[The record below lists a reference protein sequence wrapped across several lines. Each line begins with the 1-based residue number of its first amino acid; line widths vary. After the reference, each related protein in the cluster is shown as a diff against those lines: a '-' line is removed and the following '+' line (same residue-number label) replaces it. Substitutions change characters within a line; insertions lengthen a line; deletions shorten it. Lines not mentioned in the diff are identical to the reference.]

1 MAERKGIS
9 ARKDGQPASEDRR
22 VRRTHATLQ
31 RALIALVE
39 EQDLSQI
46 TVADVAERAGVS
58 RSTFYDHY
66 QDVHE
71 LAEAACT
78 AMIDDLMASLPNPD
92 EALSEAGHT
101 PESVLRGFFNGFAE
115 NANLYRS
122 LLGPNGSARVIDH
135 IRRRA
140 VADLSDDQNVIDHI
154 RRGAV
159 ADLSDDQ
166 KVTDTGG
173 VPRDLFAAF
182 AAGALL
188 GVAIDWLQRDRPRE
202 PADMAALTWPLFAAA
217 YQADGLPP
225 P

>member
-1 MAERKGIS
+1 VAARKGIT
-9 ARKDGQPASEDRR
+9 ARKDGQPASADRR
-22 VRRTHATLQ
+22 VRRTQATLQ

-39 EQDLSQI
+39 EQDLSLI

-92 EALSEAGHT
+92 EALSEGGHT
-101 PESVLRGFFNGFAE
+101 PESVLRGFFSGFAE

-140 VADLSDDQNVIDHI
+140 VADLSDDQ
-154 RRGAV
+154 
-159 ADLSDDQ
+159 
-166 KVTDTGG
+166 KVTDIVG

-188 GVAIDWLQRDRPRE
+188 GVAIDWLQRDRPRT
-202 PADMAALTWPLFAAA
+202 PADMAALTWTLFAAVYHA
-217 YQADGLPP
+217 YGLPP

>member
-1 MAERKGIS
+1 M
-9 ARKDGQPASEDRR
+9 
-22 VRRTHATLQ
+22 RRTQATLQ

-39 EQDLSQI
+39 KQDLSQI
-46 TVADVAERAGVS
+46 SIADVAERAGVS

-78 AMIDDLMASLPNPD
+78 AMIDDLMASLPKPD
-92 EALSEAGHT
+92 EVLSEGGHT
-101 PESVLRGFFNGFAE
+101 PESVLRGFFSGFAE

-140 VADLSDDQNVIDHI
+140 VADLSDN
-154 RRGAV
+154 
-159 ADLSDDQ
+159 Q
-166 KVTDTGG
+166 KVTDTVG
-173 VPRDLFAAF
+173 VPRELFAAF

-188 GVAIDWLQRDRPRE
+188 GVAIDWLQRDRPRA
-202 PADMAALTWPLFAAA
+202 PAEMAELTWPLFAAV
-217 YQADGLPP
+217 YHADCLPP
-225 P
+225 SGASG